1 MPDLISLTSTTLT
14 LIASA
19 FIAHY
24 LFGSLDGTFLSHT
37 GSETSETG
45 KLKKQSAGLSQ
56 RAKEKEE
63 IILKKLLSKDEYEI
77 DEFCSGMDQV
87 CFVIMDRVRNVT
99 GRILAFRRLK
109 RKGPQG
115 VLTLSETRLQPPSP
129 LTWKNFNSKTWKVR
143 KDTARLVYARVMIA
157 GSFMSGA
164 LQFNTTKK
172 QDVLIIGLGG
182 GVINNYL
189 TTMKNQKLN
198 VTVVEIDPV
207 MKKIAEKW
215 FDFQES
221 PLHRIIIDD
230 GVRFM
235 YEAAKR
241 GEKYNVVL
249 LDVSYNII
257 LPLMGPTQ
265 DFLKDDVI
273 ASMRAITAN
282 DGAAIINTVTSKDAR
297 DAANAVH
304 FAYSR
309 HYPSCYFMEHAG
321 RDKMLFCSAKKKN
334 SWLDNRD
341 ELYNRYIAVDDAL
354 GFQLTLR
361 DQCSSYPLD

>member
-1 MPDLISLTSTTLT
+1 MKE
-14 LIASA
+14 
-19 FIAHY
+19 HY

-37 GSETSETG
+37 GSETSETR

-230 GVRFM
+230 GV
-235 YEAAKR
+235 
-241 GEKYNVVL
+241 
-249 LDVSYNII
+249 
-257 LPLMGPTQ
+257 
-265 DFLKDDVI
+265 
-273 ASMRAITAN
+273 
-282 DGAAIINTVTSKDAR
+282 
-297 DAANAVH
+297 H